1 MGCLQRELNF
11 RERGYI
17 VEICSFAIFKIRTL
31 RIRIAEIA
39 WKYSGSEFETTQLN
53 FQIKRYI
60 YNIYQLFTTIYNIY
74 TIYMYAVYFR
84 IKISFQSKHCNS
96 VVFKFF
102 VHIAYGFLYIILTGF
117 PLANIIRRNWVSLN
131 RLMILLSKCTLS
143 SSLPKIHFSLGQSL
157 MDTIKCKRS
166 GID

>member
-1 MGCLQRELNF
+1 MNF

-74 TIYMYAVYFR
+74 TINMYASCALVWGGR
-84 IKISFQSKHCNS
+84 ALRSKNNPPHHELNSLKVLSGTPTHGNISLITWRLLDFC
-96 VVFKFF
+96 VFLNWFDSQQLNNFSQPFF
-102 VHIAYGFLYIILTGF
+102 L
-117 PLANIIRRNWVSLN
+117 
-131 RLMILLSKCTLS
+131 
-143 SSLPKIHFSLGQSL
+143 
-157 MDTIKCKRS
+157 
-166 GID
+166 